1 MVWLTQLVVVS
12 AEEVWCVGRRALLLP
27 ELLRTILTFSISL
40 LQGVVVKV
48 YLVLL
53 PNNGVGSVVHGDV
66 RERVEVLLAPN
77 LMGLAS
83 LQ

>member
-1 MVWLTQLVVVS
+1 MCWKACVVVARVAPHHINVLNIIVARCS
-12 AEEVWCVGRRALLLP
+12 G
-27 ELLRTILTFSISL
+27 
-40 LQGVVVKV
+40 QGVSCVVAAQWCRF
-48 YLVLL
+48 
-53 PNNGVGSVVHGDV
+53 SVVHGDV